1 MGVQRGK
8 TESKLDGVGRE
19 SSSILLDSRERED
32 TRWLESWSISTCKS
46 TEVVG
51 EYQQILIQ

>member
-1 MGVQRGK
+1 MKEMGVQRGK
-8 TESKLDGVGRE
+8 TESKLDGVGSE

-51 EYQQILIQ
+51 EYP